1 MDIFG
6 RESCYWVTLTSSAY
20 FNLQLWFLDFDGLVS
35 VLMVTIYEIGF
46 VYKMAGK
53 CLLGRWSS
61 SLSKATCSLAELKV
75 SLVF

>member
-6 RESCYWVTLTSSAY
+6 RESWVTLTSSACL
-20 FNLQLWFLDFDGLVS
+20 NLQLWILNFDGLVS

-46 VYKMAGK
+46 VYKVVRK
-53 CLLGRWSS
+53 CLLGMWSS
-61 SLSKATCSLAELKV
+61 SVSKATCSLAELKV